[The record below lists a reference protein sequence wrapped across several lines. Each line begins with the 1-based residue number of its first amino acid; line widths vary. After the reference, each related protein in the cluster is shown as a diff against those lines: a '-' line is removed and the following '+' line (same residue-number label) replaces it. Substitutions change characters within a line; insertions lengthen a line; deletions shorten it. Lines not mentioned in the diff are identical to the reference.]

1 MYNAPSRVAPPR
13 LSTPLSSSKRN
24 DLLCTTLRTP
34 LLTAPPCIAST
45 RSSVCRSAA
54 RLNSTICL
62 LQRRRSAA
70 PRVASPRTSTP
81 FNDLFVNL
89 LSRLNSRP
97 LVSQRRGT
105 PHRTSTQRFVY
116 YFATSRYFSQ
126 PNAAWRFS
134 TQRFVCQFIIAP
146 RHGSRQRTAAQLA
159 LPRRA
164 ATQRNDLFITSQR
177 QHCSPLRHARLRA
190 FAQDHA
196 P

>member
-70 PRVASPRTSTP
+70 PRVASPRTSTL
-81 FNDLFVNL
+81 FNDLFVTFRASTRGHLSHSVAAPRIAPQRNDL
-89 LSRLNSRP
+89 FITSRL
-97 LVSQRRGT
+97 
-105 PHRTSTQRFVY
+105 H
-116 YFATSRYFSQ
+116 ATSLN
-126 PNAAWRFS
+126 P
-134 TQRFVCQFIIAP
+134 TP
-146 RHGSRQRTAAQLA
+146 RGAF
-159 LPRRA
+159 
-164 ATQRNDLFITSQR
+164 QRNDLFITSQR